1 MSEVTINLPQI
12 QRIAAE
18 ISVASEAS
26 STITM
31 PVLDASSE
39 VSVQITV

>member
-12 QRIAAE
+12 ARIEAE
-18 ISVASEAS
+18 ISVADDAS
-26 STITM
+26 STFTM

>member
-18 ISVASEAS
+18 ISVADDAS